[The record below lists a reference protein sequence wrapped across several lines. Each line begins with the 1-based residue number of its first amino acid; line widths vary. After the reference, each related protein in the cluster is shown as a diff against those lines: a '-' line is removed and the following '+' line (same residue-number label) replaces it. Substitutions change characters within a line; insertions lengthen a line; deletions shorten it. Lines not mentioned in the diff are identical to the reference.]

1 MNNTDKQTKRMRDIQ
16 SVTDAIDEVKRL
28 VNWLEY
34 IRENEFSDSEAK
46 RLIKS
51 SLQFIN
57 TAQPI
62 ASKYID

>member
-1 MNNTDKQTKRMRDIQ
+1 MNAKQQIERMRDIQ

-34 IRENEFSDSEAK
+34 IRENEFSDAEAS
-46 RLIKS
+46 RLVKS
-51 SLQFIN
+51 SLQFVK

>member
-1 MNNTDKQTKRMRDIQ
+1 MTTQTNRMREIQ

-34 IRENEFSDSEAK
+34 IRENEFSDAEAS

-51 SLQFIN
+51 SMQFIK

-62 ASKYID
+62 ASRYID